1 MYQHKLYISAGAGQ
15 RRLIKNPRS
24 GIFYLGTTAYFHIL
38 DLIMSDLFD
47 KLMLLRAPRIGPVRY
62 AKLIEQFGTPA
73 AAAAALG
80 AGAAHAD
87 SVLREMDMAARH
99 GIHYISDD
107 DDAYPAQLRRVKNHP
122 PVITVRGNIDVLR
135 KTAVSIVGTR
145 HATAAGMAFGRD
157 MAREFAANGVA
168 VVSGMA
174 LGTDSAAHAG
184 ALAADGDAQTV
195 AVLAG
200 GADYVWPPEN
210 ESLYRRIIERGAVI
224 SEMPVGFVPNQTSFV
239 QRNRW
244 IAAIGEK
251 LVLGEADINSGS
263 MTTARF
269 AAEYGRE
276 IWAIPSHPADS
287 RAAGPN
293 SLIARGVAK
302 LCSGPSDFFHLAT
315 SNGGKNKNPVGE
327 NNLLDAI
334 GAIAVS
340 ESVLSEIVQKPISE
354 IKRDLV
360 ILELQGLIRKT
371 DGGYVRV

>member
-1 MYQHKLYISAGAGQ
+1 M
-15 RRLIKNPRS
+15 
-24 GIFYLGTTAYFHIL
+24 GTTAYFHIL